1 MKSGPEME
9 FIPLEMMNLNKE
21 GLLLINFQELLKSQ
35 NVLLL
40 VSRKIMPTQ
49 GGV

>member
-1 MKSGPEME
+1 ME
-9 FIPLEMMNLNKE
+9 FIPLEMMKNLNKE

-40 VSRKIMPTQ
+40 VCRKIMRTQ